1 MMTDEAFSWYK
12 DELDLNEQTSIRFF
26 VRYGGIGGQV
36 PGFSLGI
43 SEVEPENLHTSI
55 KMNGII
61 FFIEEDDLWYFEG
74 KDLIITFDEQL
85 KEPRFTYQ

>member
-12 DELDLNEQTSIRFF
+12 DELDLKEQTSIRFF

-43 SEVEPENLHTSI
+43 SEAEPENLHTSTN
-55 KMNGII
+55 MNGII

-74 KDLIITFDEQL
+74 KDLIITLDEQL
-85 KEPRFTYQ
+85 QEPRFTYQ